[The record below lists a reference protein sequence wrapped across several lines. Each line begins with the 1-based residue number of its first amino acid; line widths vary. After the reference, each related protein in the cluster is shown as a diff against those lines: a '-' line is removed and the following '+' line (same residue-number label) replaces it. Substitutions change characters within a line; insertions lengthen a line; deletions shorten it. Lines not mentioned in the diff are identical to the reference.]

1 MYYIGKLQLLNHAR
15 FPGGGNAAKIMILK
29 TAVGTYEKPFVLMY
43 RSMNGFSYV
52 HLLGFA
58 PKPVHPSIHQG
69 ERALGPRNCDF

>member
-1 MYYIGKLQLLNHAR
+1 MHGVIGMRGIIQILIEIPAFDPKV
-15 FPGGGNAAKIMILK
+15 FILK

-52 HLLGFA
+52 HPLGFA

-69 ERALGPRNCDF
+69 ERALEPRNCGF